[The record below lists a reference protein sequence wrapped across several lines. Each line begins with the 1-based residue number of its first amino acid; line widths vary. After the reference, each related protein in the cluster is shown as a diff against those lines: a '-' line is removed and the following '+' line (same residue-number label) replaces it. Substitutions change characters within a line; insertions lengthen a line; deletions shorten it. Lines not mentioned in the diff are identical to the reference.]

1 MMGSAAHTNKQKEE
15 GKQDL
20 LGGVRAG
27 IETEKK
33 KKKSK
38 RKAVC
43 CLGLISKQSCDLL
56 YCSQNYPKQVL
67 RQLVKRIKEIEE
79 NLL

>member
-20 LGGVRAG
+20 LGGVGAG

-33 KKKSK
+33 NPRGKLS
-38 RKAVC
+38 V
-43 CLGLISKQSCDLL
+43 
-56 YCSQNYPKQVL
+56 VL
-67 RQLVKRIKEIEE
+67 A
-79 NLL
+79 

>member
-1 MMGSAAHTNKQKEE
+1 MVDLCSTLLKNQKHLANFFSGTPQNYLCNKHMMGSAAHTNKQKEE

-33 KKKSK
+33 RNPRGKLS
-38 RKAVC
+38 V
-43 CLGLISKQSCDLL
+43 
-56 YCSQNYPKQVL
+56 VL
-67 RQLVKRIKEIEE
+67 A
-79 NLL
+79 

>member
-33 KKKSK
+33 RNPRGKLS
-38 RKAVC
+38 V
-43 CLGLISKQSCDLL
+43 
-56 YCSQNYPKQVL
+56 VL
-67 RQLVKRIKEIEE
+67 A
-79 NLL
+79 